1 MLKDQ
6 DQRVRRDFSKIAI
19 RARLLASTLRN
30 ECSKKQTDER
40 RAKKNIKKEVLVEMD
55 LEETKV
61 VWYRIVVSRY
71 GQCTENEVRV
81 SDL

>member
-1 MLKDQ
+1 
-6 DQRVRRDFSKIAI
+6 
-19 RARLLASTLRN
+19 
-30 ECSKKQTDER
+30 
-40 RAKKNIKKEVLVEMD
+40 MD

-61 VWYRIVVSRY
+61 IWYRIVVSRY